1 MCFFASFWAL
11 LASSVIKYIN
21 KGWIKPYQ
29 PGRIALSGDIGPGS

>member
-11 LASSVIKYIN
+11 LASSALKYIN
-21 KGWIKPYQ
+21 KGWIKPYK